1 MKCIIEQMG
10 NPSRTSEEI
19 KKECML
25 FLTHTD
31 FTDGDCEI
39 IKDYEITIDVTTRAF
54 LTEMSSE
61 KTHYAFFLL
70 NKKDGLYVIYDF
82 LVSVIDSRIV
92 DQEYIAKRICQ
103 PLFTRLKMNNGD
115 KDVYIRILG
124 YSQDDYYKIIREDNI
139 KEISVE
145 IAKLICKK

>member
-1 MKCIIEQMG
+1 MYVVF
-10 NPSRTSEEI
+10 NTYR
-19 KKECML
+19 
-25 FLTHTD
+25 
-31 FTDGDCEI
+31 FTDAECEI
-39 IKDYEITIDVTTRAF
+39 IKDYEIIIDVTTMAF

-70 NKKDGLYVIYDF
+70 NKNDGPYVIYDF

-103 PLFTRLKMNNGD
+103 PLFYRLKMNNGN

-124 YSQDDYYKIIREDNI
+124 YSQDDYCKIIREDDI

>member
-10 NPSRTSEEI
+10 NPSKTSEEI
-19 KKECML
+19 KSQCML
-25 FLTHTD
+25 FLKHTD
-31 FTDGDCEI
+31 FSDNDYSI

-61 KTHYAFFLL
+61 KTHYGFFLL
-70 NKKDGLYVIYDF
+70 NKNDGVYVIYDF

-92 DQEYIAKRICQ
+92 DQEYIANHICQ
-103 PLFTRLKMNNGD
+103 PLFYRLKMNNGD

-124 YSQDDYYKIIREDNI
+124 YLQDEYFKKITDDNI
-139 KEISVE
+139 EKISIE
-145 IAKLICKK
+145 IAKIICKK